1 MPNGMDLTAAEEAS
15 WRALQM
21 ALANAER
28 AADAMREAVDEA
40 SLQAARLLLLEAL
53 EKVDAA
59 QDAWGL
65 SLEAQLVRL
74 RHS

>member
-1 MPNGMDLTAAEEAS
+1 MTAAEEAS
-15 WRALQM
+15 WQGLQM

-28 AADAMREAVDEA
+28 AADAMRHAVDEA

-59 QDAWGL
+59 QDAWGF
-65 SLEAQLVRL
+65 SLEARL
-74 RHS
+74 ARIRHS